1 MDIKNVP
8 QDDSTTYAKMQKAIY
23 ASGEDGKLGTVSS
36 TGWDVEELVTQ
47 QALDDIDENTKEAYE
62 EVRSGA
68 KSTLY
73 FHMYESRMDLIIL
86 AQSTGF
92 FQWSIKRDF
101 KPEVFERISE
111 KRVLKYCD
119 ALGKSLELIKK
130 LPENLYE

>member
-1 MDIKNVP
+1 MDVKSVP

-23 ASGEDGKLGTVSS
+23 ASGEDGKLSTVSS

-62 EVRSGA
+62 EVKSGA

-73 FHMYESRMDLIIL
+73 YHMYEARMDLIIL

-101 KPEVFERISE
+101 KPEVFEKISD
-111 KRVLKYCD
+111 KRALKYCD
-119 ALGKSLELIKK
+119 ALGKSLETIKK